1 MEMSNWKTAYKK
13 ESYGD
18 KSFGIEVRVAVDRPL
33 NDNDSRAMYRIA
45 DQIEMA
51 IMGET
56 MRLDPKAQETKEQE
70 RKELIGLFGTA
81 PILVEEIPNGYCSQW
96 CCTQLPWYKV
106 TTKKGVITL
115 GWRKRVIQIS
125 WEARNNPTA
134 EALFPEETSTK
145 FDRTIHA
152 WGIEKAQQ
160 YITAL
165 LNYGG

>member
-1 MEMSNWKTAYKK
+1 MEMTNWKTAFKK

-18 KSFGIEVRVAVDRPL
+18 KNFGIEIRVAVDRPL
-33 NDNDSRAMYRIA
+33 NNNDSRAMYRIA
-45 DQIEMA
+45 DQIETA

-56 MRLDPKAQETKEQE
+56 MRLDPEAQAAKERE
-70 RKELIGLFGTA
+70 HTELIGLFGDA
-81 PILVEEIPNGYCSQW
+81 PILVEELPNGYCSQW

-125 WEARNNPTA
+125 WDSMVSARSA
-134 EALFPEETSTK
+134 DMIFPEETSTK

-152 WGIEKAQQ
+152 WGLEKAQEI
-160 YITAL
+160 ITKL
-165 LNYGG
+165 LQ